1 MALPPDSTNPPAD
14 GVPEAAE
21 AAEAGDTTNAAGA
34 ANPADAANAADAP
47 SEPGQPPLSTTTPG
61 PPTRE
66 YRARWTF
73 ILATVF
79 LLFAYALVLT
89 RAGSGGG
96 GLLLAGG
103 LGIAVNA
110 IAALG
115 LASGR
120 DWARYA
126 MTPILS
132 ICIGAGLLVFVV
144 VLGQGGVNIPL
155 GAILAAW
162 ALLARPSE
170 AQGPVPTSSIEGTLL
185 ILGAVAAALVQFL

>member
-1 MALPPDSTNPPAD
+1 MALPPDSADPPAD
-14 GVPEAAE
+14 SVPDVAGSSDAA
-21 AAEAGDTTNAAGA
+21 DTTNA
-34 ANPADAANAADAP
+34 ADAANAADAP
-47 SEPGQPPLSTTTPG
+47 SELDQPPRPTTTPG

-66 YRARWTF
+66 YRAQWTF

-79 LLFAYALVLT
+79 LLFAYALVLS
-89 RAGSGGG
+89 RAGSGAGG
-96 GLLLAGG
+96 VLLAGG

-126 MTPILS
+126 MTPILW
-132 ICIGAGLLVFVV
+132 IYIGAGLLVFVV

-170 AQGPVPTSSIEGTLL
+170 ALGPVPTSSLEGTLL